1 MQIERTKNTTRNIGW
16 GLLEKIVQIVLPF
29 VTRTLIL
36 KLIGE
41 KYLGLNSLFTSIIS
55 VLNLADLGFG
65 VAITY
70 SMYKPIA
77 ENDFDKLN
85 ALLNYYRKI
94 YRIIG
99 VIVLAVGLGLMP
111 FLDSLISGEVPS
123 DISIHLLFAIYLANA
138 VLSYWLFA
146 YKKSLL
152 HACHR
157 DDVVNKI
164 SLTLTTLQYG
174 LQIALLYI
182 FDNYYI
188 YIIVLPIITLINNVA
203 TGIITKKL
211 YPNLYCKGS
220 VDKETSKD
228 IKKRVSG
235 AFIGKVCGT
244 TRNSLDSVFISA
256 FLGLSLVAIYG
267 NYFYI
272 LTALHSVLNI
282 ITVSMSGGVGN
293 SIAKETEEKNYKDFN
308 RFTFLYSWLSGWFA
322 CCMICIYQPFMRI
335 WVGESLMLEEHTMIL
350 FGVYLYVMCSSD
362 IKNVYYTAAGL
373 WWEGRF
379 RAILEV
385 AVNFVLNIVGAK
397 FFGIFGI
404 IMATIITMIF
414 INFLYG
420 AQILFKHYFKN
431 QKLSKYYLKHLI
443 YVLVIVLVSALTYY
457 ICSLLP
463 NSGIL
468 YLLLKA
474 LICAVVPNV
483 LLFVI
488 YCRTNAFKSIL
499 PTIKSILR
507 IVKPKKV

>member
-1 MQIERTKNTTRNIGW
+1 
-16 GLLEKIVQIVLPF
+16 
-29 VTRTLIL
+29 
-36 KLIGE
+36 
-41 KYLGLNSLFTSIIS
+41 
-55 VLNLADLGFG
+55 
-65 VAITY
+65 
-70 SMYKPIA
+70 
-77 ENDFDKLN
+77 
-85 ALLNYYRKI
+85 
-94 YRIIG
+94 
-99 VIVLAVGLGLMP
+99 
-111 FLDSLISGEVPS
+111 
-123 DISIHLLFAIYLANA
+123 
-138 VLSYWLFA
+138 
-146 YKKSLL
+146 
-152 HACHR
+152 
-157 DDVVNKI
+157 
-164 SLTLTTLQYG
+164 
-174 LQIALLYI
+174 
-182 FDNYYI
+182 
-188 YIIVLPIITLINNVA
+188 
-203 TGIITKKL
+203 
-211 YPNLYCKGS
+211 
-220 VDKETSKD
+220 
-228 IKKRVSG
+228 
-235 AFIGKVCGT
+235 
-244 TRNSLDSVFISA
+244 
-256 FLGLSLVAIYG
+256 
-267 NYFYI
+267 
-272 LTALHSVLNI
+272 
-282 ITVSMSGGVGN
+282 
-293 SIAKETEEKNYKDFN
+293 
-308 RFTFLYSWLSGWFA
+308 
-322 CCMICIYQPFMRI
+322 
-335 WVGESLMLEEHTMIL
+335 VGESLMLEEHTMIL

-385 AVNFVLNIVGAK
+385 AVNFALNIIGAK

-443 YVLVIVLVSALTYY
+443 YLLVIVLVTALTYC